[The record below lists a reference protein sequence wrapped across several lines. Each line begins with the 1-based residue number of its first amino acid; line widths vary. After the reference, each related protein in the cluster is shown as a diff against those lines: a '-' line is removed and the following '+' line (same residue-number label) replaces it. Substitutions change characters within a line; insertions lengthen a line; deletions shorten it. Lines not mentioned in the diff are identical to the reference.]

1 VGDTQA
7 LKAGHHEI
15 VVDFAYDGGFGAGG
29 VATMFVDDRKVGSVR
44 IEKTVPL
51 VYSMSGETF
60 DIGVDTGS
68 PVGNYPHLF
77 TCTAD
82 IIGVTIERLD
92 EPSAATKQKMREGEF
107 KASISTQ

>member
-1 VGDTQA
+1 M
-7 LKAGHHEI
+7 E
-15 VVDFAYDGGFGAGG
+15 FAYDGGFGAGG
-29 VATMFVDDRKVGSVR
+29 QATLAVDGRNVGSVR

-51 VYSMSGETF
+51 VFSMSGETF

-68 PVGNYPHLF
+68 PVGPYPHLF
-77 TCTAD
+77 TCTAE

-107 KASISTQ
+107 RASISTQ